1 MWSPTV
7 EPTTG
12 PILLAIEA
20 VPQAQALVAA
30 AAKLARQSHAEVLV
44 LSVRERDFVR
54 GYGWD
59 VHQPGEIAETVSHA
73 IYELGRAGVRAPG
86 LLPTAPARRVRDE
99 IIYAA
104 PKHHADELVI
114 RPSRRPWPGWRG
126 RGNAPAPGP

>member
-73 IYELGRAGVRAPG
+73 IYELGRAGVHARG
-86 LLPTAPARRVRDE
+86 LIRTARSGRVGDE
-99 IIYAA
+99 IIYTAH
-104 PKHHADELVI
+104 KHHADEMSSAPLGVP
-114 RPSRRPWPGWRG
+114 RRSPSPRER
-126 RGNAPAPGP
+126 APPPPS